1 MPEAVPASH
10 TAVRQATPITDST
23 DLVEALS
30 SQQLAI
36 LQVSVLVVALCGIV
50 YELIIATVSS
60 YLLGDSVFQ
69 FSVTIG
75 LFMFAMGI
83 GSYVSQQIYRDLVS
97 NFVWIEIVIS
107 LFGGLSSSLLFIVFP
122 YQAFYQ
128 PVMYVLILMI
138 GVLVGLEIP
147 ILTRILSQA
156 HSLRNSIAQ
165 VLSLDYLGGLIGSLA
180 FPLLLLPFLGL
191 FRSSFCIGLLN
202 VGIAVLNVLAF
213 NSVLKRPRLILGV
226 TLGGGVLLTAG
237 MLYASVLSAYAE
249 GQLFRHQ
256 VIYREQTPYQR
267 LVMTRNEGNG
277 KIHLFID
284 GHLQFAEMD
293 EYRYH
298 EALVHPIMSA
308 TGPRNHVLVLGG
320 GDGLA
325 VREILKYPDVKQI
338 DLVDIDPAMTTLGQT
353 FAPLKRLNQGALDN
367 AKVRIHNLDAF
378 IFVRNAQ
385 ADFYDRVI
393 IDLPDPHNEAL
404 TKLYSVE
411 FYKMLRHC
419 LSPNGYVVT
428 QSSSPF
434 FAREVFWSIAATL
447 QAAGMETYSYQ
458 ILMVSF
464 GVWGF
469 TLAAANG
476 PAPATFQIIDN
487 TRFLD
492 DQLMVQAGTFG
503 KDTGPIDSPTVNS
516 LFEPKMHHLYRLGL
530 QR

>member
-1 MPEAVPASH
+1 MPEAVS
-10 TAVRQATPITDST
+10 VSQATAITNPT
-23 DLVEALS
+23 DQIEALS

-36 LQVSVLVVALCGIV
+36 LQVSVLVVALCGII

-83 GSYVSQQIYRDLVS
+83 GSYLSKQIYRDLVA
-97 NFVWIEIVIS
+97 NFVLIEIVIS
-107 LFGGLSSSLLFIVFP
+107 LFGGLSSSLLFVIFP

-128 PVMYVLILMI
+128 PVMYVLILII
-138 GVLVGLEIP
+138 GTLVGLEIP
-147 ILTRILSQA
+147 ILTRILSQS

-202 VGIAVLNVLAF
+202 VCVALLNVLVF
-213 NSVLKRPRLILGV
+213 SSVLKRPRLALGL
-226 TLGGGVLLTAG
+226 TIAGAVLLTAG

-249 GQLFRHQ
+249 GQLFRHH
-256 VIYREQTPYQR
+256 IIHREQTPYQR
-267 LVMTRNEGNG
+267 LVITRNEVNG
-277 KIHLFID
+277 KIRLFID

-308 TGPRNHVLVLGG
+308 IGPRAHILVLGG

-325 VREILKYPDVKQI
+325 VREILKYSDVSQI

-353 FAPLKRLNQGALDN
+353 FAPLKRLNRGSLDN
-367 AKVRIHNLDAF
+367 KKVRIHNLDAF
-378 IFVRNAQ
+378 IFVRNAP
-385 ADFYDRVI
+385 ADFYDRII

-411 FYKMLRHC
+411 FYKMLRYC

-434 FAREVFWSIAATL
+434 FTREVFWSIAATL

-469 TLAAANG
+469 TLAAADG
-476 PAPATFQIIDN
+476 PAPDTFQIIDN

-503 KDTGPIDSPTVNS
+503 KDTGPLETPTVNS
-516 LFEPKMHHLYRLGL
+516 LFEPKMHHLYRLGM
-530 QR
+530 RR